1 MAIINHNGK
10 EYEYDPHAVRVAMDC
25 KVCWYS
31 PIVADPPKFQSD
43 PERPVWKGMVVYDG
57 IEKEIKFHLRQ
68 PSLDWD
74 AIEGDNWWDSGEYG
88 GFMEYLTQNFLPLN
102 DQYDIDCTIPIDDEL
117 DSKCVLKP
125 IIDWTGGHN
134 LVYVPP
140 GTIRVGNPQEDL
152 DEMVYEI
159 EMDEDF
165 EKGTPWEGVED
176 PSIRVDM
183 IRKWIEEVDDPFPGP
198 TEEHDAYWKVQESNG
213 EDGWGSNALPPIFDL
228 YFSEYKF
235 TCPGWDEDDTLR
247 VIDVLFRPLCHH
259 YLLNEE
265 LFENQPYEGDFEEE
279 HIAGWLDLIADM
291 PKASIRIL
299 KLLSIEALEAYGRS
313 GLGQDMAS
321 MVAIIH
327 ETTDNLN
334 VIYPE
339 LYAEY
344 FGPAAKEGRY
354 CHWGHSMR
362 NLNIILPDSSDVHV
376 CMECETDFGWNAE
389 FEDGYWHC
397 FDCHLNNEPEFDN
410 HMCSNCGR
418 EQGVLNC
425 LEAVVEQNEE

>member
-1 MAIINHNGK
+1 MVTINHNGK

-74 AIEGDNWWDSGEYG
+74 AIEGDNWWDSGRFG
-88 GFMEYLTQNFLPLN
+88 GFMEYLTQVFLPLN

-125 IIDWTGGHN
+125 IIDWTDGHN

-152 DEMVYEI
+152 DDMVYEI

-176 PSIRVDM
+176 PSIRVDI
-183 IRKWIEEVDDPFPGP
+183 IRKWIEESGDPPGP

-213 EDGWGSNALPPIFDL
+213 EDGWGINALPPIFDL

-259 YLLNEE
+259 YLSNEE
-265 LFENQPYEGDFEEE
+265 LFEYQPYEGDFEEE
-279 HIAGWLDLIADM
+279 HIAGWMDLLEAM
-291 PKASIRIL
+291 PRVCVQIL
-299 KLLSIEALEAYGRS
+299 NWFIEYHQFTDDDDEVVCIGDENEALNEIFSYTAYFLS
-313 GLGQDMAS
+313 EL
-321 MVAIIH
+321 
-327 ETTDNLN
+327 
-334 VIYPE
+334 YPE
-339 LYAEY
+339 LHAQYLGGERD
-344 FGPAAKEGRY
+344 PIEVRK
-354 CHWGHSMR
+354 
-362 NLNIILPDSSDVHV
+362 
-376 CMECETDFGWNAE
+376 
-389 FEDGYWHC
+389 
-397 FDCHLNNEPEFDN
+397 
-410 HMCSNCGR
+410 
-418 EQGVLNC
+418 GVLNC